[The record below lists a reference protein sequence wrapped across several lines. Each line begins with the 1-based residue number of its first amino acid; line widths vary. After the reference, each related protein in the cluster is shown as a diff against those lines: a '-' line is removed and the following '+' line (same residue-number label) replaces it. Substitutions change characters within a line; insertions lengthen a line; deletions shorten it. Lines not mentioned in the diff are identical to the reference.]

1 MSHEEMVKTV
11 LDKENF
17 LFSEEELAFF
27 RAYSDLSCQYA
38 SDSRAVT
45 QLTTIQIRLDI
56 C

>member
-1 MSHEEMVKTV
+1 MPYEEMVKTV

-38 SDSRAVT
+38 SDGRAVT
-45 QLTTIQIRLDI
+45 QLIMI
-56 C
+56 